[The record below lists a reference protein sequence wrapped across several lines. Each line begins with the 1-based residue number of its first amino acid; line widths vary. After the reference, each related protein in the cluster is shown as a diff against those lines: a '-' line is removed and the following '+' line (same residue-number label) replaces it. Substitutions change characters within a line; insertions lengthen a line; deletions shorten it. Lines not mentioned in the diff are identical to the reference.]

1 MLLIGDTVR
10 LRATFFSYVGLP
22 ADPDNVV
29 CTIYSHIGK
38 ETLESGAAQ
47 REAKGVYYYDYT
59 IPAVEGALV
68 YEFAGEHDG
77 QPTVGRTKL
86 NIRWV

>member
-1 MLLIGDTVR
+1 MPLIGDTVR
-10 LRATFFSYVGLP
+10 LRATFFSYEGTP

-29 CTIYSHIGK
+29 CTIYSHIG
-38 ETLESGAAQ
+38 EAILESGEAQ
-47 REAKGVYYYDYT
+47 REAEGVYYYDYT

-86 NIRWV
+86 NISWV